1 MDDAVTVLG
10 PHAQRIRYLLPLILE
25 RAQCGFPS
33 PAQDYVEQAID
44 LNDLC
49 IKHPAATYLVRA
61 GGLSMIGAG
70 IRPGDLLVVDR
81 SLEARHGDVVI
92 AAVNGEMVCKYLEL
106 RPAVRLVPANPKFHP
121 ITLGDGESLDVFGVV
136 TNVIHSFR
144 RS

>member
-1 MDDAVTVLG
+1 MDAVTPLG
-10 PHAQRIRYLLPLILE
+10 PHQQRSRQPLPLILE

-61 GGLSMIGAG
+61 GGESMLNAG
-70 IRPGDLLVVDR
+70 IRPGDVLVVDR

-92 AAVNGEMVCKYLEL
+92 AAVNGEMTCKYLAL
-106 RPAVRLVPANPKFHP
+106 RPRVRLVPANNRFRP
-121 ITLGDGESLDVFGVV
+121 IEFADGETLDVFGVV
-136 TNVIHSFR
+136 TNVIHAFR
-144 RS
+144 RP

>member
-1 MDDAVTVLG
+1 MIDTATLLG
-10 PHAQRIRYLLPLILE
+10 FHQQHSRYLLPFILE

-70 IRPGDLLVVDR
+70 IRPGDVLVVDR

-92 AAVNGEMVCKYLEL
+92 AAVNGEMTCKYLEL
-106 RPAVRLVPANPKFHP
+106 QPRVRLVPANRQFRP
-121 ITLGDGESLDVFGVV
+121 IEFGEGETLDVFGVV

-144 RS
+144 RP